1 LDTCDR
7 FLIRKEKERN
17 NVRIMKKVNLE
28 AIGYVLCVVGLA
40 MVLLWIGLFK
50 FTPTEA
56 TAIQPL
62 VANSFLMSWLYS
74 VASVQGV
81 SYIIGTVEIVTA
93 ICLLLHFFVRKAGIV
108 GGVFSV
114 LTFLATLSFL
124 FTTPGVFKTVD
135 GFPVTEFFILKDLM
149 ALGIS
154 LMVLGRSLS
163 GTTSPSASPDEGRRD
178 VTF

>member
-1 LDTCDR
+1 
-7 FLIRKEKERN
+7 LIRKEKERN
-17 NVRIMKKVNLE
+17 NVQIMKKVDLE

-56 TAIQPL
+56 NAIQPL
-62 VANSFLMSWLYS
+62 VANSYFMSWLYN
-74 VASVQGV
+74 VATVQGV
-81 SYIIGTVEIVTA
+81 AYIIGTVEIITA
-93 ICLLLHFFVRKAGIV
+93 ICLLLHFLVKKAGIV
-108 GGVFSV
+108 GGVLSV

-135 GFPVTEFFILKDLM
+135 GFPVTEFFILKDVM

-163 GTTSPSASPDEGRRD
+163 GTTTLNES
-178 VTF
+178 